1 MEVKIDG
8 KTILGIEE
16 MHYLAMRVI
25 FEKPTVPYV
34 HQKMLEDSISW
45 WSKNL
50 VGLDKTTRW
59 EVKRIVNALI
69 ANEYGRFDRS
79 KEIQIRE
86 KIPWR
91 KFYKAG
97 LPFIG
102 DEFVKQ
108 RKH

>member
-50 VGLDKTTRW
+50 RSLDKTTRW

-69 ANEYGRFDRS
+69 ADEYGRFDRS

-97 LPFIG
+97 LPFIA